1 MALSILPYLL
11 TTAAKKQGVEQKI
24 VILTATSGD
33 TGKAAMA
40 GFADVPGTEIIVFY
54 PHAGVSKIQELQM
67 TTQVGENPHVV
78 AIEGNFD
85 DAQTDVKR
93 MFNDPDLAQKLA
105 ARGMQLSSANSM
117 NIGRLIPQV
126 VYYIYAYAQLVKA
139 GQIEAGQNINITVP
153 TGNFGNILAAYYAKK
168 IGLPV
173 ATFICASNENRVLTD
188 FFTSGIY
195 DKKRPFKITTSPSM
209 DILVSSNL
217 ERLVFHLVGDNAE
230 KTKCLMDAL
239 TRNGS
244 YELQDSDEA
253 IFSQFV
259 AGFATEAETAAE
271 IKRVFELDD
280 YVMDPHTAVASAVYQ
295 NYRHETGDDTPTLIA
310 STASPYK
317 FPGVVVEAITGEPV
331 ADDFEAVSQL
341 KQLSHVVQPKAVIG
355 LQNARVRHRLLVKTA
370 DMQTAVENYLGL

>member
-1 MALSILPYLL
+1 
-11 TTAAKKQGVEQKI
+11 
-24 VILTATSGD
+24 
-33 TGKAAMA
+33 
-40 GFADVPGTEIIVFY
+40 
-54 PHAGVSKIQELQM
+54 
-67 TTQVGENPHVV
+67 
-78 AIEGNFD
+78 
-85 DAQTDVKR
+85 
-93 MFNDPDLAQKLA
+93 
-105 ARGMQLSSANSM
+105 
-117 NIGRLIPQV
+117 
-126 VYYIYAYAQLVKA
+126 
-139 GQIEAGQNINITVP
+139 
-153 TGNFGNILAAYYAKK
+153 
-168 IGLPV
+168 
-173 ATFICASNENRVLTD
+173 
-188 FFTSGIY
+188 
-195 DKKRPFKITTSPSM
+195 M

-230 KTKCLMDAL
+230 KTKCLMDTL

-317 FPGVVVEAITGEPV
+317 FPSVVVEAITGEPV